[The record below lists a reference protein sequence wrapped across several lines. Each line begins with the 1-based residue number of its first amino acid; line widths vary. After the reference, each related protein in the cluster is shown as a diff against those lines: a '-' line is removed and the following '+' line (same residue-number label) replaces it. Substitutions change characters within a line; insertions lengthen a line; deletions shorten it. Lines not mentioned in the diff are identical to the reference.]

1 MRDFI
6 RFLDSYK
13 NLLIFIVLQ
22 VFCFLF
28 VFRTS
33 VFQRTAMLSSINKVS
48 SSIFTL
54 RENTTG
60 FFSLSEENEQLMAE
74 NLELLSQSKVSFE
87 KVDRD
92 YALINDTLFQRRYTF
107 QYANVINSTK
117 AELKNHITLDKG
129 RKHGI
134 VRNMGVLSDMS
145 LVGRVD
151 MVTENYSLVVPVISL
166 DFVVS
171 ARLARSGYFGQLT
184 WLGDDY
190 RMAILKEIP
199 KEATI
204 TIGDVVVTRGAGSL
218 FPSDISIGAV
228 ERVELDEDGN
238 FYDVY
243 VTLDVDMSKLNRVLL
258 IKDLHRGELDSLSAK
273 IELQ

>member
-22 VFCFLF
+22 ILCFNF
-28 VFRTS
+28 IFRTS
-33 VFQRTAMLSSINKVS
+33 VFQRSVMLSSINDLS
-48 SSIFTL
+48 GSIYSL
-54 RENTTG
+54 RESATG

-74 NLELLSQSKVSFE
+74 NLELIERSKLSFE

-134 VRNMGVLSDMS
+134 VPRMGVLSGMS
-145 LVGRVD
+145 LVGRVE
-151 MVTENYSLVVPVISL
+151 MVTENYSLVVPVISME
-166 DFVVS
+166 FVVS
-171 ARLARSGYFGQLT
+171 ARLAQSGYFGRLT
-184 WLGDDY
+184 WPGDDY

-204 TIGDVVVTRGAGSL
+204 TIGEVVVTRGSGSL
-218 FPSDISIGAV
+218 FPSDISIGV
-228 ERVELDEDGN
+228 VDRVELDEDGN
-238 FYDVY
+238 FYDVF
-243 VTLDVDMSKLNRVLL
+243 VMLDVDMSKLNRVML
-258 IKDLHRGELDSLSAK
+258 IKDLHRSELDSLSNK

>member
-13 NLLIFIVLQ
+13 NLIMFIVLQ
-22 VFCFLF
+22 IFCFLF
-28 VFRTS
+28 IFRSS
-33 VFQRTAMLSSINKVS
+33 VFQRTSMLSSINKVS
-48 SSIFTL
+48 SSVFTL

-60 FFSLSEENEQLMAE
+60 FFSLSQENEQLMAE
-74 NLELLSQSKVSFE
+74 NLELIAKSRVSFE

-92 YALINDTLFQRRYTF
+92 YALIDDTLFQRRYTF

-171 ARLARSGYFGQLT
+171 ARLAKSGYFGRLT

-204 TIGDVVVTRGAGSL
+204 TVGDNVVTRGAGSL
-218 FPSDISIGAV
+218 FPADIGIGVV
-228 ERVELDEDGN
+228 ERVELDEEGN

>member
-22 VFCFLF
+22 VLCFLF
-28 VFRTS
+28 IFRTS
-33 VFQRTAMLSSINKVS
+33 VFQRSAMLSSINDVS
-48 SSIFTL
+48 GSIYSL

-60 FFSLSEENEQLMAE
+60 FFSLSEENEQLIAE
-74 NLELLSQSKVSFE
+74 NLELIERSKLSFE

-134 VRNMGVLSDMS
+134 EPRMGVLSGMS

-171 ARLARSGYFGQLT
+171 ARLAQSGYFGRLT

-204 TIGDVVVTRGAGSL
+204 TIGDEVVTRGSGSL
-218 FPSDISIGAV
+218 FPSDISIGLV
-228 ERVELDEDGN
+228 DRVELDEDGN
-238 FYDVY
+238 FYDVF
-243 VTLDVDMSKLNRVLL
+243 VSLNVDMSKLNRVML
-258 IKDLHRGELDSLSAK
+258 IKDLHRGELDSLSK
-273 IELQ
+273 QIELQ

>member
-1 MRDFI
+1 
-6 RFLDSYK
+6 
-13 NLLIFIVLQ
+13 
-22 VFCFLF
+22 
-28 VFRTS
+28 
-33 VFQRTAMLSSINKVS
+33 MLSSINKVS
-48 SSIFTL
+48 TSIFSM
-54 RENTTG
+54 RESATG

-74 NLELLSQSKVSFE
+74 NLELIERSKLSFE

-129 RKHGI
+129 SIHGI
-134 VRNMGVLSDMS
+134 EPRMGVLSGMS

-151 MVTENYSLVVPVISL
+151 MVTDNYSLVVPVISL

-171 ARLARSGYFGQLT
+171 ARLAQSGYFGRLT
-184 WLGDDY
+184 WEGDDF

-199 KEATI
+199 KEAII
-204 TIGDVVVTRGAGSL
+204 TLGDAVVTRGAGSL
-218 FPSDISIGAV
+218 FPSDISIGV
-228 ERVELDEDGN
+228 VDRVELDEDGN

-243 VTLDVDMSKLNRVLL
+243 VSLDVDMSKLNRVML
-258 IKDLHRGELDSLSAK
+258 IKDLHRGELDSLSNK
-273 IELQ
+273 IEMQ

>member
-28 VFRTS
+28 IFQAS
-33 VFQRTAMLSSINKVS
+33 VFQRIAMLSSINAVS
-48 SSIFTL
+48 SSIFTF

-74 NLELLSQSKVSFE
+74 NLEMLARSEVSFE
-87 KVDRD
+87 KIDRD

-171 ARLARSGYFGQLT
+171 ARLARSGYFGRLT

-204 TIGDVVVTRGAGSL
+204 TIGDDVVTRGAGSL
-218 FPSDISIGAV
+218 SPSDISIGVV

-243 VTLDVDMSKLNRVLL
+243 VKLDVDMSKLNRVLL
-258 IKDLHRGELDSLSAK
+258 IKDLHRGELDSISAK